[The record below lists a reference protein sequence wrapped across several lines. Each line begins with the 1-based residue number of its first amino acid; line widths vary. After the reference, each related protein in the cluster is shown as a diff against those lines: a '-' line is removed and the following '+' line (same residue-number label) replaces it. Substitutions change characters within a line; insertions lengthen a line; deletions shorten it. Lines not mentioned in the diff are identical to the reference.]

1 MYVVKDYDE
10 RKTEFLDTAMQ
21 LFMTN
26 GYEQTS
32 VNAIIGAVGVSKG
45 AFYHY
50 FSTKEDLLDELSLRA
65 SAQSEAVVDQVLAEP
80 GLGAIERL
88 NKVLSSTNA
97 FKAQNRELMAA
108 LAEVFYSDSN
118 ILLRERMSQRSVE
131 AMTPRIAQIIEQGN
145 AEGVMNVR
153 RPAETARFVL
163 RVGTDMVAEFSR
175 DLPAS
180 SSSDPAVREPAVTR
194 ILQTLEVYTESV
206 ERILGLSTGQMRL
219 VDESLI
225 TLIKGDSND

>member
-32 VNAIIGAVGVSKG
+32 VNSIIDAVGVSKG

-50 FSTKEDLLDELSLRA
+50 FNTKEELLDELAVRA
-65 SAQSEAVVDQVLAEP
+65 SAQSEAVVDEVIARE
-80 GLGAIERL
+80 GLNAVEKLNAVFGA
-88 NKVLSSTNA
+88 TNA
-97 FKAQNRELMAA
+97 FKAQNRELFTA

-131 AMTPRIAQIIEQGN
+131 AMTPRIGAIIEQGN
-145 AEGVMNVR
+145 REGIMSVR
-153 RPAETARFVL
+153 HPIETSRFVL
-163 RVGTDMVAEFSR
+163 RVGTDMVAEFAR
-175 DLPAS
+175 ELPAAA
-180 SSSDPAVREPAVTR
+180 SDDPDASRAAADR
-194 ILQTLEVYTESV
+194 IVQTLEVYTESV
-206 ERILGLSTGQMRL
+206 ERILGLESGQLRL
-219 VDESLI
+219 VDESL
-225 TLIKGDSND
+225 LILIQGESHD